1 MLDVNIVNYIPS
13 ELFYNN
19 IFKLL
24 KCIRKNI
31 MNILYDKIII
41 FVKFYLKMIYYL
53 YILMNVM
60 SVVYYTLQ
68 CIVYTVYIVFLIM
81 VYIYYL

>member
-13 ELFYNN
+13 DLFYNN
-19 IFKLL
+19 ICKLL

-31 MNILYDKIII
+31 MNILYDKIKM
-41 FVKFYLKMIYYL
+41 FVKFYLKIIYYL

-60 SVVYYTLQ
+60 SVVYYTIQ
-68 CIVYTVYIVFLIM
+68 CIVYTVYIVFMIM